1 MDQFAIQI
9 HERLMKGLDQ
19 QLSFSAGEFSPLL
32 DARPDHPKY
41 AQACRK
47 LQNMIAMKQG
57 GATRRPG
64 TRYIADAKYL
74 LNPNLGVR
82 LMKFQFSPTTSFIL
96 EWGHLYV
103 RFFSNGQPVTLSTA
117 PAWVASTIY
126 PKGSFVQDP
135 TNANQIYY
143 SEYGT
148 PATTVPPHLDT
159 TEWVLQNIYEI
170 NSPYGADFVYGAQ
183 IWGITPCQINDV
195 VYLSNPA
202 FPPFKLT
209 RISDTHWTLAQVSF
223 ITPPLLDQNATGVY
237 IGVSALQGTVALSAN
252 ATAWVTATYY
262 PIGESVNAVGAVYT
276 CIVAHVSGAF
286 AADRANGYWALETI
300 FQNSNIGSVWQIGH
314 VRGAGHI
321 ALDITS
327 NQFSGVTTA
336 RGNCTFET
344 YGVWTG
350 DISLQRSDDNG
361 ITWNKIQTITSHE
374 DHNGTLEIVVTT
386 DAQFRIQIENW
397 VTATS
402 TTVPRVTFSWPDSF
416 VYGLVQ
422 IANVLNAYAATG
434 TVIQKLYSTNNTTL
448 WAEGAWSL
456 RRGYPRAVTAFQQRA
471 IYGGTSHE
479 PQRIWGSVTNDL
491 ENFALGDQLEATDSF
506 AFDIAAVGRG
516 PIQWLISQ
524 VDLFI
529 GFSGAEWIVNAGAGA
544 LGGSTDAI
552 TPTQISAGEHSSWG
566 SAPGI
571 APAVVGNAVLYTQR
585 SAKTIQQMLFS
596 VYTNKY
602 MSADLTSLSEHLF
615 GAGVVQMDYQPQFR
629 NQGIVWVV
637 TKTGSLCGMTYQLE
651 QEVFGWHRHLTGL
664 NQETGDQD
672 IGFQSVA
679 IIEGQ
684 GVEDD
689 EVWVAVRRAGGMSIE
704 LMNPINW
711 ETAGTPVLGIAQP
724 QIQDAFYV
732 DAGWTKTGLTT
743 NQISGLTNL
752 VGRYV
757 NVLING
763 NIAVN
768 GLLVADFGSGTVT
781 IDNYEPEL
789 TDVVQVGL
797 PIDYAIQPMRMDTS
811 PRLGLTMGMTKV
823 ISKAFIR
830 LFNSLGGKIAQPGTE
845 SVAMIAY
852 RTGIA
857 PPDIF
862 TGQKDVQV
870 FSNLGDDPSFIIE
883 GRDALPLTVLST
895 ITRINVAGTT

>member
-1 MDQFAIQI
+1 
-9 HERLMKGLDQ
+9 MKGLDQ
-19 QLSFSAGEFSPLL
+19 QLSYSAGEFSPLL
-32 DARPDHPKY
+32 DSRPDHPKY

-64 TRYIADAKYL
+64 TRYIAAAKYTV
-74 LNPNLGVR
+74 NPNYSVR
-82 LMKFQFSPTTSFIL
+82 LMKFQFSPTTSFVL
-96 EWGHLYV
+96 EWGQLYL
-103 RFFSNGQPVTLSTA
+103 RFYSNGQPVTISSA
-117 PAWVASTIY
+117 PVWVASRIY
-126 PKGSFVQDP
+126 PGGTFIEDP
-135 TNANQIYY
+135 TDSNRIYY
-143 SEYGT
+143 SATGT

-159 TEWVLQNIYEI
+159 TEWVLQSIYEI
-170 NSPYGADFVYGAQ
+170 PSPYIGYTGFGAN

-195 VYLSNPA
+195 VYLTNPSLA
-202 FPPFKLT
+202 PYKLT
-209 RISDTHWTLAQVSF
+209 RISDTHWTLTQVNF

-237 IGVSALQGTVALSAN
+237 IGVGGTTGTVSLSAN
-252 ATAWVTATYY
+252 ANAWVAAIYY
-262 PIGESVNAVGAVYT
+262 SIGESVNPGGAVYT
-276 CIVAHVSGAF
+276 CIVAHVSGTF
-286 AADRANGYWALETI
+286 SVDLANGYWILETI
-300 FQNSNIGSVWQIGH
+300 FQNPNIGSVWQIGH
-314 VRGAGHI
+314 VRGANYI
-321 ALDITS
+321 QLDITS
-327 NQFSGVTTA
+327 NQISGVTTV

-350 DISLQRSDDNG
+350 NISIQRSDDNG
-361 ITWNKIQTITSHE
+361 TTWNKIQTISSHE

-422 IANVLNAYAATG
+422 ITDVLNAYAAVG
-434 TVIQKLYSTNNTTL
+434 TVIQKLYSTNGTTL
-448 WAEGAWSL
+448 WAEGAWSV
-456 RRGYPRAVTAFQQRA
+456 RRGFPRSVTAFQQRSV
-471 IYGGTSHE
+471 YGGTSHE

-491 ENFALGDQLEATDSF
+491 ENFALGDQLQATDSF
-506 AFDIAAVGRG
+506 AFDIAAIGRG
-516 PIQWLISQ
+516 PIQWLIAQ

-571 APAVVGNAVLYTQR
+571 SPAVVGNAVLYAQR

-637 TKTGSLCGMTYQLE
+637 TRTGSLCGMTYQLE

-664 NQETGDQD
+664 DQD
-672 IGFQSVA
+672 GVARDTGFQSVA

-689 EVWVAVRRAGGMSIE
+689 EVWVAVRRSNGLFIE

-711 ETAGTPVLGIAQP
+711 ETAGAPLLGVAQP

-732 DAGWTKTGLTT
+732 DCGVTITSPATNVIPGLT
-743 NQISGLTNL
+743 QLSGR
-752 VGRYV
+752 VV
-757 NVLING
+757 SVLING
-763 NIAVN
+763 NQAVEN
-768 GLLVADFGSGTVT
+768 LVVDDFGNLT
-781 IDNYEPEL
+781 IDNYDPQ
-789 TDVVQVGL
+789 TGDVLQIGL
-797 PIDYAIQPMRMDTS
+797 PIDYAIQSMRMDTN
-811 PRLGLTMGMTKV
+811 PRVGFTMGMTKV
-823 ISKAFIR
+823 ISKAFLR
-830 LFNSLGGKIAQPGTE
+830 LFNSLSGKIAQPGTAN
-845 SVAMIAY
+845 VAPITY

-870 FSNLGDDPSFIIE
+870 FSDLGADPSFIIE
-883 GRDALPLTVLST
+883 GRDPLPLTVLASV
-895 ITRINVAGTT
+895 TRINIAGTT

>member
-1 MDQFAIQI
+1 
-9 HERLMKGLDQ
+9 MKGLDQ

-47 LQNMIAMKQG
+47 LQNMIALKQG

-64 TRYIADAKYL
+64 TRYIAPARYTTNL
-74 LNPNLGVR
+74 NLGVR

-103 RFFSNGQPVTLSTA
+103 RFYSNGQPVTLSTA
-117 PAWVASTIY
+117 PLWVASTIY
-126 PKGSFVQDP
+126 PPGSFVEDP

-143 SEYGT
+143 AETGS
-148 PATTVPPHLDT
+148 PATTTPPHSDPAH
-159 TEWVLQNIYEI
+159 WVQQNIYEI
-170 NSPYGADFVYGAQ
+170 NSPYGADFGYGAQ
-183 IWGITPCQINDV
+183 IWSITPCQINDV
-195 VYLSNPA
+195 VYLANPG
-202 FPPFKLT
+202 FPPYKLT
-209 RISDTHWTLAQVSF
+209 RISDTHWTLVQVRF

-237 IGVSALQGTVALSAN
+237 IGASAIQGTISLSAN
-252 ATAWVTATYY
+252 ATAWAAATYY
-262 PIGESVNAVGAVYT
+262 SVGDSVNAAGAVYT
-276 CIVAHVSGAF
+276 CLVSHVSGTF
-286 AADRANGYWALETI
+286 ATDLANGYWVVETI
-300 FQNSNIGSVWQIGH
+300 FTNANIGSVWQIGH

-327 NQFSGVTTA
+327 NQISGVTTV

-350 DISLQRSDDNG
+350 DISIQRSDDKG
-361 ITWNKIQTITSHE
+361 VTWNKIQTITSHE
-374 DHNGTLEIVVTT
+374 DHNGTLDIVVTT

-402 TTVPRVTFSWPDSF
+402 ATIPRVTFSWPDSF
-416 VYGLVQ
+416 IYGLVQ
-422 IANVLNAYAATG
+422 ITNVANAYAATG
-434 TVIQKLYSTNNTTL
+434 TVIQQLYSTNNTPL
-448 WAEGAWSL
+448 WAEGAWSV
-456 RRGYPRAVTAFQQRA
+456 RRGYPRAVTAFQQRT
-471 IYGGTSHE
+471 IYGGTAHE
-479 PQRIWGSVTNDL
+479 PQRIWGSVTNDI
-491 ENFALGDQLEATDSF
+491 ENFALGDQLEATDAF

-516 PIQWLISQ
+516 PIQWLIAQ

-552 TPTQISAGEHSSWG
+552 TATQISAGEHSSWG

-637 TKTGSLCGMTYQLE
+637 TQTGSLCGMTYQLE

-664 NQETGDQD
+664 EEDGTTQD
-672 IGFQSVA
+672 AGFQSVA
-679 IIEGQ
+679 VIEGQ

-689 EVWVAVRRAGGMSIE
+689 EVWVAVRRVNGMFIE

-711 ETAGTPVLGIAQP
+711 ESDGAPVLGIAQP
-724 QIQDAFYV
+724 DIENAFYV

-743 NQISGLTNL
+743 NQINGLTNL
-752 VGRYV
+752 VGRTV
-757 NVLING
+757 CVLING
-763 NIAVN
+763 NIAVEN
-768 GLLVADFGSGTVT
+768 LLVADFGSGSVT
-781 IDNYEPEL
+781 LDNYDPNPADIL
-789 TDVVQVGL
+789 QVGL

-811 PRLGLTMGMTKV
+811 PRLGFTMGMKKV
-823 ISKAFIR
+823 ISKSFFR
-830 LFNSLGGKIAQPGTE
+830 LLNSLGGKIAQPGTDN
-845 SVAMIAY
+845 VALIAY
-852 RTGIA
+852 RSGIA
-857 PPDIF
+857 PPDLF

-870 FSNLGDDPSFIIE
+870 FSDIGADPSFIIG
-883 GRDALPLTVLST
+883 GRDPLPLTVLAVA
-895 ITRINVAGTT
+895 TRINVTGTT